1 MSSPETSP
9 DIRSATSSRGLAA
22 GASRR
27 GSRGG
32 LMINQCG
39 QAPVPVS
46 RFRARDSGKA
56 MPINAIS
63 GPLFTALSP
72 SASLQSSLESRLRV
86 RMDVNGSP
94 EYALTWKTWDMP
106 AGLSICALRP
116 SKRRTGGPGFTGWPT
131 PTAEENGGNIL
142 RKAERR
148 AKAKERWKGRS
159 GNGFGWS
166 LAEVSAGTVESIGGV
181 RLNPSHSCW
190 LMGFPDAWLKCA
202 PSVMPSSRRSPPR

>member
-1 MSSPETSP
+1 MSSLETSP
-9 DIRSATSSRGLAA
+9 DMTSATSSRVSVA
-22 GASRR
+22 GALPL
-27 GSRGG
+27 GSRVGQTTG
-32 LMINQCG
+32 RCG

-56 MPINAIS
+56 MPINATS

-72 SASLQSSLESRLRV
+72 SASLQSCLESRLRV

-116 SKRRTGGPGFTGWPT
+116 SKRRTGGHGFTGWPT

-148 AKAKERWKGRS
+148 AKAKERWKGRT

-166 LAEVSAGTVESIGGV
+166 LAEVSAGTVENVGGV

-190 LMGFPDAWLKCA
+190 LMGFPDAWLRCA
-202 PSVMPSSRRSPPR
+202 PSAMPSSRRSPPR